1 MGASKE
7 LGTVDRI
14 VSPNIG
20 RIHSHLVGCTLRAVS
35 RDTWRHC
42 LGFVPTAVVARRLDP
57 ATGREAPRHTLIAL
71 SLLSSTTRPSPLATA
86 CIATSASRCP
96 APHWVSE
103 TGFHLSY
110 VAMAFAPASCPAL
123 QMSPQSIT
131 ARPGPITTSP
141 GRCMLHAIEPPLQL
155 SSQDLHRQCSCTN
168 RVHWYQ
174 NTNESLIQCHHY
186 VMHREVDIGGAEQ
199 TPQPRLTTGSL

>member
-7 LGTVDRI
+7 LDTVDRI

-20 RIHSHLVGCTLRAVS
+20 RIHRHVVGCTLRAVS

-86 CIATSASRCP
+86 CIATSASRCQALP
-96 APHWVSE
+96 LGLRNRVPSLLCGDGIRSCIISGAHPIYHCTSRSNRHFTRE
-103 TGFHLSY
+103 MHAACNQTPFTTFFPR
-110 VAMAFAPASCPAL
+110 FAPPVQL
-123 QMSPQSIT
+123 QQQS
-131 ARPGPITTSP
+131 
-141 GRCMLHAIEPPLQL
+141 
-155 SSQDLHRQCSCTN
+155 
-168 RVHWYQ
+168 
-174 NTNESLIQCHHY
+174 SLATEH
-186 VMHREVDIGGAEQ
+186 
-199 TPQPRLTTGSL
+199 

>member
-1 MGASKE
+1 MGASKK

-20 RIHSHLVGCTLRAVS
+20 CIHRHLVGCTLHVVS

-86 CIATSASRCP
+86 CIATSAPHCQ
-96 APHWVSE
+96 APHWVFE
-103 TGFHLSY
+103 TGFHLIPMWRRHSLLHHLRRS
-110 VAMAFAPASCPAL
+110 V
-123 QMSPQSIT
+123 QSIT
-131 ARPGPITTSP
+131 ARPGPIATSP
-141 GRCMLHAIEPPLQL
+141 GKYILRAIKPLLQL
-155 SSQDLHRQCSCTN
+155 SSQDLHRQCSCRN
-168 RVHWYQ
+168 RVHWHQ
-174 NTNESLIQCHHY
+174 NTN
-186 VMHREVDIGGAEQ
+186 
-199 TPQPRLTTGSL
+199 

>member
-20 RIHSHLVGCTLRAVS
+20 RIHRHLVGCTLRAVS

-42 LGFVPTAVVARRLDP
+42 LGIVPTAVVARRLDP

-86 CIATSASRCP
+86 CITTSASRCQ
-96 APHWVSE
+96 APHWVFE
-103 TGFHLSY
+103 TGFHLIPCGDGIC
-110 VAMAFAPASCPAL
+110 PASSPAL
-123 QMSPQSIT
+123 T
-131 ARPGPITTSP
+131 PIYHCTSRSNRYFTRKTHAACNQTPFTTFFP
-141 GRCMLHAIEPPLQL
+141 RFAPPLQL
-155 SSQDLHRQCSCTN
+155 QQQSSLVLEH
-168 RVHWYQ
+168 
-174 NTNESLIQCHHY
+174 
-186 VMHREVDIGGAEQ
+186 
-199 TPQPRLTTGSL
+199 